1 MSFRFASLGS
11 GSSGNATLVAFNEY
25 FILIDCGFS
34 RLEIEKRISKLNVHP
49 GQLKAIMVTH
59 EHGDHAGGVYSLAS
73 KYSIRVIG
81 TSGTLCGANLA
92 DRQLEVTEIRNYA
105 PFRIE
110 GFAIYPFP
118 VPHDA
123 SEPSQFVIEAGDKKF
138 GILTD
143 CGSKTPHVV
152 EMLSGCDALL
162 VEFNHDLVMLN
173 QSRYPVSLKNR
184 VASNYGHLDNGA
196 AIDILRSIDRSRL
209 KYVMAGH
216 LSKENNNPT
225 LVREI
230 IENTL
235 NLTSDSV
242 ALASQ
247 DDVSSWVEI

>member
-1 MSFRFASLGS
+1 M
-11 GSSGNATLVAFNEY
+11 
-25 FILIDCGFS
+25 
-34 RLEIEKRISKLNVHP
+34 IEV
-49 GQLKAIMVTH
+49 
-59 EHGDHAGGVYSLAS
+59 
-73 KYSIRVIG
+73 
-81 TSGTLCGANLA
+81 
-92 DRQLEVTEIRNYA
+92 
-105 PFRIE
+105 
-110 GFAIYPFP
+110 
-118 VPHDA
+118 
-123 SEPSQFVIEAGDKKF
+123 GDKKF

-162 VEFNHDLVMLN
+162 IEFNHDLVMLN
-173 QSRYPVSLKNR
+173 QSRYPMSLKNR
-184 VASNYGHLDNGA
+184 VASKYGHLDNGA

-230 IENTL
+230 IESTL